1 MKALA
6 YTFVA
11 VALAS
16 CGVPAQ
22 AGDLAVGRAA
32 FQQRCQMCHTV
43 TPDGRNGI
51 GPNLRGV
58 VNRPVASAKYAYS
71 AALKGYKRR
80 WTKEELDRFLAGP
93 SKVVPG
99 TLMSVSIPDSA
110 QRASVI
116 AYLST
121 LAR

>member
-1 MKALA
+1 MKAFA
-6 YTFVA
+6 YPFVA

-16 CGVPAQ
+16 GGTPAE
-22 AGDLAVGRAA
+22 AEDLTVGRAA

-43 TPDGRNGI
+43 TPDERNGI

-58 VNRPVASAKYAYS
+58 ANRPVASANYAYS

-80 WTKEELDRFLAGP
+80 WTKQELDRFLAAP

-99 TLMSVSIPDSA
+99 TLMSVATPDSA
-110 QRASVI
+110 QRASII

-121 LAR
+121 LGR